1 MSRFPERIDSRRL
14 VMRLWEDADAPALH
28 EAIRQSLDHLRPWM
42 DWIAGEPLTPAQR
55 LGFVRHVR
63 LRWEQD
69 VEAIYG
75 VFLDEAVIGGCG
87 LHRRQGPGAV
97 EIGYWIHVA
106 HTRQGYATELSAALT
121 TTAFADPAIERVEI
135 HHAAGNLA
143 SAGVPRRL
151 GFARR
156 DLLPG
161 ADGEWVMERAAWRD

>member
-87 LHRRQGPGAV
+87 LHRRQGPRRRSRSG
-97 EIGYWIHVA
+97 IGSMPPI
-106 HTRQGYATELSAALT
+106 
-121 TTAFADPAIERVEI
+121 PAR
-135 HHAAGNLA
+135 GTPPNCR
-143 SAGVPRRL
+143 PR
-151 GFARR
+151 
-156 DLLPG
+156 
-161 ADGEWVMERAAWRD
+161 